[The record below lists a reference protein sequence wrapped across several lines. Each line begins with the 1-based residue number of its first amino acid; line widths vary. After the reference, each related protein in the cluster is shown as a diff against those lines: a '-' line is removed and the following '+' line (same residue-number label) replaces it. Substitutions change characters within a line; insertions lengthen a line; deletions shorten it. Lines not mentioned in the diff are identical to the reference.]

1 MREKVLKWAL
11 DTYGNAPESLWAKYP
26 EDVVLRHQSNQKWY
40 VILMKVKR
48 SALGQDSDETVDIID
63 VKCDTLQIDFLSQQQ
78 GFFKGY
84 HMNKNHWLT
93 ILLDGS
99 VPFETVC
106 GLIEQSY
113 DMTAPKIKAPKKN
126 R

>member
-11 DTYGNAPESLWAKYP
+11 DTYGAQPQYLWARYP
-26 EDVVLRHQSNQKWY
+26 DYAVLRHESNKKWY
-40 VILMKVKR
+40 AIIMTVKK
-48 SALGQDSDETVDIID
+48 SALGLDSEQEVDIID
-63 VKCDTLQIDFLSQQQ
+63 VKCNTLQIDFLAQQQ
-78 GFFKGY
+78 GFFHGY

-99 VPFETVC
+99 VPIETVC

-113 DMTAPKIKAPKKN
+113 EMTAPKLKKKK
-126 R
+126 

>member
-11 DTYGNAPESLWAKYP
+11 DTYGAQPQYLWARYP
-26 EDVVLRHQSNQKWY
+26 DYAVLRHESNKKWY
-40 VILMKVKR
+40 AIIMTVKK
-48 SALGQDSDETVDIID
+48 SSLGLDSEQEVDIID
-63 VKCDTLQIDFLSQQQ
+63 VKCNTLQIDFLAQQQ
-78 GFFKGY
+78 GFFHGY

-99 VPFETVC
+99 VPIETVC

-113 DMTAPKIKAPKKN
+113 EMTVPKLKKKK
-126 R
+126 